1 MVGRED
7 VVYVLVLVQAAAG
20 LLAMAG
26 ELLFMGNALYLVIPV
41 VKAVVLLV
49 LAVKVVGHRRW
60 ASIALLTFEGLSL
73 VGVGVSLAVGLLP
86 WVDRTVTLTGLLTE
100 MGLPLIVIVYCAQS
114 LVDRPQTIAS
124 SAVPVEQ
131 ELTVPVDPWMA
142 TR

>member
-1 MVGRED
+1 
-7 VVYVLVLVQAAAG
+7 
-20 LLAMAG
+20 
-26 ELLFMGNALYLVIPV
+26 
-41 VKAVVLLV
+41 V

-114 LVDRPQTIAS
+114 LVDRPQRIAS